1 MACFHCGPWRGRDRD
16 KEGVSDREKES
27 QRGSGR
33 DRERDTQRE
42 RERGRETEKETG
54 RESAGDMGR
63 EREREFKWKF
73 EMLNITTIMI
83 FIHFVYAALFQTLKD
98 TLQRYKVQQLKPN
111 NKKFCYK

>member
-73 EMLNITTIMI
+73 EMLPHNNND
-83 FIHFVYAALFQTLKD
+83 IHTFCLCCAFPD
-98 TLQRYKVQQLKPN
+98 SQRH
-111 NKKFCYK
+111 FAEI